1 MNLKVF
7 DSDAVLG
14 ALDNPSLIDALD
26 RTFRAGSTT
35 PPRSHFDTGKGAF
48 LVMPAWEAGAFTGAK
63 LVTIHRENHKLGLAT
78 IHGLYV
84 LFDGVNGVPLA
95 VMDGRMLTLLRTAA
109 ASALAARYLA
119 RAAARNHLVIGAG
132 ALAPFLVRSMRCVR
146 PIESVRVWNRTKSK
160 ATTMA
165 SELTAAG
172 IPACSTDNLSEAVAW
187 ADIIST
193 ATQSTTPL
201 IHADDLRP
209 GTHLDLVGAYTPEMA
224 EASPEVLK
232 SATVVVDTWEGA
244 RAEGGDL
251 IRAVA
256 EGAITWE
263 DVAGDLTALT
273 SGTIPGR
280 SSDGQITAFKSV
292 GASIEDLAAARLAW
306 ERLSGE
312 GTPGG

>member
-7 DSDAVLG
+7 DSDAILN
-14 ALDNPSLIDALD
+14 ALDLPSLIDALEGA
-26 RTFRAGSTT
+26 FRAGSST
-35 PPRSHFDTGKGAF
+35 PPRSHFDTGSGAF

-63 LVTIHRENHKLGLAT
+63 LVTIHRENHTLGLAT

-95 VMDGRMLTLLRTAA
+95 VMDGRVLTLLRTAA

-119 RAAARNHLVIGAG
+119 PAAARNHLVIGAG
-132 ALAPFLVRSMRCVR
+132 ALAPYLVRSMRCVR
-146 PIESVRVWNRTKSK
+146 PIESVRVWNRTKSR
-160 ATTMA
+160 ATKMA
-165 SELTAAG
+165 SDLTAEG
-172 IPACSTDNLSEAVAW
+172 IPACSTDDLLEAVAW

-201 IHADDLRP
+201 VRSDELGP

-224 EASPEVLK
+224 EASPEVLE

-244 RAEGGDL
+244 RKEGGDL

-256 EGAITWE
+256 EGTMTWD

-273 SGTIPGR
+273 RGAIPGR
-280 SSDGQITAFKSV
+280 SSVREITVFKSV
-292 GASIEDLAAARLAW
+292 GASLEDLVAARLAW
-306 ERLSGE
+306 KRLSEDGRPE
-312 GTPGG
+312 E